1 MTSNVA
7 QHQTEL
13 SADIKLVNELIEL
26 TQTGVD
32 FYTRANTTVD
42 DYSLKRIFIAQI
54 KTYRGM
60 LARFRQLLAQT
71 LQQMGPHIGP
81 HSVPSSQTRPYAD
94 VDALLIKQQLA
105 DALAVLCELERQ
117 RLNHLK
123 QLIKKANHPRLIS
136 QLAED
141 IAWLQIHLDTL
152 HLRSQAL

>member
-32 FYTRANTTVD
+32 FYTRANNTVD

-54 KTYRGM
+54 NTYQGM
-60 LARFRQLLAQT
+60 LARFRQLLALS
-71 LQQMGPHIGP
+71 LQRVGLQPMA
-81 HSVPSSQTRPYAD
+81 PSDTKPYAE
-94 VDALLIKQQLA
+94 VDTLLIKQQLA
-105 DALAVLCELERQ
+105 NALTVLCELERQ

-123 QLIKKANHPRLIS
+123 QLLKKANHPRLIS

>member
-13 SADIKLVNELIEL
+13 SADIKLVNQLIEL

-54 KTYRGM
+54 NTYQGM
-60 LARFRQLLAQT
+60 LARFRQLLAQS
-71 LQQMGPHIGP
+71 LQYIGP
-81 HSVPSSQTRPYAD
+81 HSVPPSQTRPYAD

-105 DALAVLCELERQ
+105 DALVVLCELERQ

-152 HLRSQAL
+152 HLRCQAQ

>member
-54 KTYRGM
+54 KTYQGM
-60 LARFRQLLAQT
+60 LARFKQLLAQS
-71 LQQMGPHIGP
+71 LQQMGPN
-81 HSVPSSQTRPYAD
+81 SVPPSQTRPYAD

-105 DALAVLCELERQ
+105 DALVVLCELERQ

>member
-32 FYTRANTTVD
+32 FYTRANTSVD

-54 KTYRGM
+54 KTYQRM
-60 LARFRQLLAQT
+60 QARFRQLLAQT
-71 LQQMGPHIGP
+71 LQRESP
-81 HSVPSSQTRPYAD
+81 HSAPPSQTRPYAD

-105 DALAVLCELERQ
+105 DALVVLCELERQ

-152 HLRSQAL
+152 HLRCQAL

>member
-32 FYTRANTTVD
+32 FYTRANTSVD

-54 KTYRGM
+54 KTYQGM
-60 LARFRQLLAQT
+60 QARFRQLLAQT
-71 LQQMGPHIGP
+71 LQRESP
-81 HSVPSSQTRPYAD
+81 HSVQPSQTRPYAD

-117 RLNHLK
+117 RLSHLK

-152 HLRSQAL
+152 HLRCQTL

>member
-42 DYSLKRIFIAQI
+42 DYSLKRIFISQI
-54 KTYRGM
+54 NTYQGM
-60 LARFRQLLAQT
+60 LARFRQLLAQS
-71 LQQMGPHIGP
+71 LQYIGP
-81 HSVPSSQTRPYAD
+81 HSVPPSQTRPYAD

-105 DALAVLCELERQ
+105 DALTVLCELERQ

-152 HLRSQAL
+152 HLHSQAL

>member
-54 KTYRGM
+54 KTYQGM
-60 LARFRQLLAQT
+60 LARFKQLLTQS
-71 LQQMGPHIGP
+71 LQQMGQ
-81 HSVPSSQTRPYAD
+81 HSVPPSQTRPYAD

-105 DALAVLCELERQ
+105 DALAVLCELECQ

>member
-13 SADIKLVNELIEL
+13 SVDIKLVNELIEL

-32 FYTRANTTVD
+32 FYTRANASVD

-54 KTYRGM
+54 KTYQGM
-60 LARFRQLLAQT
+60 QARFRQLLAQT
-71 LQQMGPHIGP
+71 LQRESP
-81 HSVPSSQTRPYAD
+81 HSVPPSQTRPYAD

-105 DALAVLCELERQ
+105 DALGVLCELERQ

-152 HLRSQAL
+152 HLRCQAL

>member
-54 KTYRGM
+54 KTYQGM
-60 LARFRQLLAQT
+60 QARFKQLLAQT
-71 LQQMGPHIGP
+71 LQQMGQ
-81 HSVPSSQTRPYAD
+81 HSVPPSQTRPYAD

>member
-54 KTYRGM
+54 KTYQGM
-60 LARFRQLLAQT
+60 LARFKQLLAQS
-71 LQQMGPHIGP
+71 LQQMSPN
-81 HSVPSSQTRPYAD
+81 SVPPSQTRPYAD
-94 VDALLIKQQLA
+94 VDALLLKQQLA
-105 DALAVLCELERQ
+105 DALVVLCELERQ

>member
-1 MTSNVA
+1 M
-7 QHQTEL
+7 Q
-13 SADIKLVNELIEL
+13 
-26 TQTGVD
+26 
-32 FYTRANTTVD
+32 
-42 DYSLKRIFIAQI
+42 
-54 KTYRGM
+54 
-60 LARFRQLLAQT
+60 ARFKQLLAQK
-71 LQQMGPHIGP
+71 LQQMGQ
-81 HSVPSSQTRPYAD
+81 HSVPPSQTRPYAD

>member
-32 FYTRANTTVD
+32 FYTRANTSVD

-54 KTYRGM
+54 KTYQGM
-60 LARFRQLLAQT
+60 QARFRQLLAQT
-71 LQQMGPHIGP
+71 LQRESP
-81 HSVPSSQTRPYAD
+81 HSMLPSQTRPYAD

-105 DALAVLCELERQ
+105 DALVVLSELERQ

-152 HLRSQAL
+152 HLRCQAL

>member
-32 FYTRANTTVD
+32 FYTRANTIVD

-54 KTYRGM
+54 KTYQGM
-60 LARFRQLLAQT
+60 LARFKQLLAQS
-71 LQQMGPHIGP
+71 LQQMSPN
-81 HSVPSSQTRPYAD
+81 SVPPSQTRPYAD

-105 DALAVLCELERQ
+105 DALVVLCELERQ

>member
-54 KTYRGM
+54 NTYQGM
-60 LARFRQLLAQT
+60 LARFRQLLAQS
-71 LQQMGPHIGP
+71 LQYIGP
-81 HSVPSSQTRPYAD
+81 HSVPPSQTRPYAD

-105 DALAVLCELERQ
+105 DALPRILLGYKSIWIPYTCVAKPC
-117 RLNHLK
+117 
-123 QLIKKANHPRLIS
+123 KAAMPANN
-136 QLAED
+136 A
-141 IAWLQIHLDTL
+141 AN
-152 HLRSQAL
+152 

>member
-32 FYTRANTTVD
+32 FYTRANTSVD

-54 KTYRGM
+54 KTYQGM
-60 LARFRQLLAQT
+60 QARFRQLLAQT
-71 LQQMGPHIGP
+71 LQRESP
-81 HSVPSSQTRPYAD
+81 HSAPPSQTRPYAD

-105 DALAVLCELERQ
+105 DALVVLCELERQ

-152 HLRSQAL
+152 HLRCQAL

>member
-54 KTYRGM
+54 KTYQGM
-60 LARFRQLLAQT
+60 QARFKQQLAQK
-71 LQQMGPHIGP
+71 LQQMGQ
-81 HSVPSSQTRPYAD
+81 HSVPPSQTRPYAD

>member
-54 KTYRGM
+54 KTYQGM
-60 LARFRQLLAQT
+60 LARFKQLLAQS
-71 LQQMGPHIGP
+71 LQQMSPN
-81 HSVPSSQTRPYAD
+81 SVPPSQTRPYAD

-105 DALAVLCELERQ
+105 DALVVLCELERQ

>member
-32 FYTRANTTVD
+32 FYTRANTSVD

-54 KTYRGM
+54 KTYQGM
-60 LARFRQLLAQT
+60 QARFRQLLAQT
-71 LQQMGPHIGP
+71 LQRESP
-81 HSVPSSQTRPYAD
+81 HSVPPSQTRPYAD

-105 DALAVLCELERQ
+105 DALVVLCELERQ
-117 RLNHLK
+117 RLSHLK

-152 HLRSQAL
+152 HLRCQAL